1 MNAYTFATPFEKTA
15 ALAVTS
21 VTAPSAVFFS
31 PLHGAFSF
39 QPPKECNDGS
49 SFVYQRGG

>member
-15 ALAVTS
+15 ALAFPP

-31 PLHGAFSF
+31 PLHGAFFFSTT
-39 QPPKECNDGS
+39 
-49 SFVYQRGG
+49 